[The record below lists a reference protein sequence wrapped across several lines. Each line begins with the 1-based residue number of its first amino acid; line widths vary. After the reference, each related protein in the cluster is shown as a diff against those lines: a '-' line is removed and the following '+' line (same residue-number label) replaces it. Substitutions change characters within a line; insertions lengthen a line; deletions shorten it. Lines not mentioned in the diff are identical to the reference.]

1 MQPFWPTGSGCA
13 RGFLS
18 VMDTAWLI
26 RSWYLRE
33 LSELQL
39 IAERE
44 QVFQILSQTKP
55 DNLAKAHS
63 K

>member
-1 MQPFWPTGSGCA
+1 
-13 RGFLS
+13 
-18 VMDTAWLI
+18 MDTAWLI